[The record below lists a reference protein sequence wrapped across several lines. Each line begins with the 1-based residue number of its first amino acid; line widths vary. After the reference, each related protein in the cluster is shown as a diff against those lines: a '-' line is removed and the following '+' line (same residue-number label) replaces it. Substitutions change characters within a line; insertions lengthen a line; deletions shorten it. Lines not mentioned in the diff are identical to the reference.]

1 MASQSSGGMGEIL
14 KWGLILGGAYYL
26 YQAWVNSQAATAAA
40 AAPAG
45 TTTTPPATTT
55 TSTTAPTFSLQN
67 LITAI
72 QDSLN
77 SSGGA
82 SSSGTTAP
90 AGAPPA
96 PPAPVAN
103 EGQTASALIDAAGGL
118 NSFNVDQWN
127 YYWGQLGGTV
137 LTPAQSAAVAT
148 AAGGDN
154 PMDVDAYL
162 SARGAA
168 GLPITLPGLSGL
180 GAVPLPVPLTF
191 IYGPDKRPLLLIP
204 GGQ

>member
-1 MASQSSGGMGEIL
+1 MAGQSSGGMGEIL
-14 KWGLILGGAYYL
+14 KWGLIIGGAYYL
-26 YQAWVNSQAATAAA
+26 YQAYVNSQAASAVA
-40 AAPAG
+40 AAPVTGAV
-45 TTTTPPATTT
+45 TPVATTT
-55 TSTTAPTFSLQN
+55 TTATTAPTFSLQN

-77 SSGGA
+77 SGGGA
-82 SSSGTTAP
+82 VTTAP
-90 AGAPPA
+90 VGAPPA
-96 PPAPVAN
+96 LPAPVAN
-103 EGQTASALIDAAGGL
+103 ESQTASALIDAAGGL

-137 LTPAQSAAVAT
+137 LTPTQSAAVAT

-154 PMDVDAYL
+154 PMDVDAYI

>member
-1 MASQSSGGMGEIL
+1 MANSSGGGMGEIL
-14 KWGLILGGAYYL
+14 KWGLIIGGAYYL
-26 YQAWVNSQAATAAA
+26 YQAYVNSQAAAVA
-40 AAPAG
+40 AAPAAG
-45 TTTTPPATTT
+45 STTASATTT
-55 TSTTAPTFSLQN
+55 SSTTAPTFSLQN

-77 SSGGA
+77 SGA
-82 SSSGTTAP
+82 APSGTAAP
-90 AGAPPA
+90 VGAPSA

-103 EGQTASALIDAAGGL
+103 EGQTASALIDAAGGA

-137 LTPAQSAAVAT
+137 LTPTQSAAVAT

-162 SARGAA
+162 SARAAA

-204 GGQ
+204 GGR

>member
-1 MASQSSGGMGEIL
+1 MATNSSGGMGEIL
-14 KWGLILGGAYYL
+14 KWGLIIGGAYYL
-26 YQAWVNSQAATAAA
+26 YQAYISSQTA
-40 AAPAG
+40 AAPAAPAAG
-45 TTTTPPATTT
+45 AAPPA

-77 SSGGA
+77 SGGP
-82 SSSGTTAP
+82 SSGATAP
-90 AGAPPA
+90 AGSNPT

-103 EGQTASALIDAAGGL
+103 EGQTASALIDAAGGA

-154 PMDVDAYL
+154 PMDVNAYL
-162 SARGAA
+162 AARGTA

-204 GGQ
+204 GGR